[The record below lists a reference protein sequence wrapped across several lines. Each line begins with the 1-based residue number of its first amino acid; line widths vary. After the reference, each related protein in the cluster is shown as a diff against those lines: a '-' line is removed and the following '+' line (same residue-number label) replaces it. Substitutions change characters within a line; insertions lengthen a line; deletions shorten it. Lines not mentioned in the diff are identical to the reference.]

1 MLSNLY
7 DQGVANN
14 LRSSPK
20 SCLILLL
27 LFIYL
32 PTYIVIHLFIRLSKW
47 TAPKTVWHIA
57 FFFFS
62 KKLHKFDLLYP
73 NSMKFCS
80 QIATTSINPCS
91 SLKLQFRWH
100 FLTHCRKLPFI
111 FEVKKFDIRFLQF
124 FLIDICSLRVVCNH
138 EVLRWPNFGL
148 LCAQFLNSF
157 WLT

>member
-1 MLSNLY
+1 MSLNFKLYFLQQSYTLVTGFSFCMCIRQWCQMLSNLY
-7 DQGVANN
+7 DQDVANN

-27 LFIYL
+27 LFIHL
-32 PTYIVIHLFIRLSKW
+32 STYIVIHLFICLSKW
-47 TAPKTVWHIA
+47 TVPKTVWHTA
-57 FFFFS
+57 FFFFFS

-100 FLTHCRKLPFI
+100 FLTHCKKLPFI
-111 FEVKKFDIRFLQF
+111 FEVK
-124 FLIDICSLRVVCNH
+124 
-138 EVLRWPNFGL
+138 
-148 LCAQFLNSF
+148 
-157 WLT
+157 